1 MSNPAKNKKFDTK
14 FMIKVA
20 MLTAVA
26 SVIYYLD
33 FPVPLMPSFIKL
45 DLSNVV
51 SLFAGFTL
59 GPVGGLLVCLLKNII
74 HIAIKG
80 MGTTMGIG
88 DVFDFVTGATFTLTA
103 SLIYVKNHTKKG
115 ALIGCIAG
123 TVLYSLISLPLNYF
137 VTYPIYAQAF
147 GGMDAIMGAYQA
159 ILPDVGSLFGALCIF
174 NLPFTFIKGVLCS
187 FVTVVVY
194 KPLITVLRK
203 SRLIDTPEVNA

>member
-1 MSNPAKNKKFDTK
+1 MSNTKKFDTK

-59 GPVGGLLVCLLKNII
+59 GPVGGLLVCLLQNVI

-88 DVFDFVTGATFTLTA
+88 DIFDFVTGATYAVTA

-115 ALIGCIAG
+115 ALIGCCAA
-123 TVLYSLISLPLNYF
+123 TVLYTLVSLPLNYF

-147 GGMDAIMGAYQA
+147 GGMEAIMGAYQA
-159 ILPDVGSLFGALCIF
+159 ILPDVGNLFAALCIF
-174 NLPFTFIKGVLCS
+174 NVPFTLVKGVLCS
-187 FVTVVVY
+187 VVTMVVY

-203 SRLIDTPEVNA
+203 SRLIDTPQEAR

>member
-1 MSNPAKNKKFDTK
+1 MSNTTKFDTK

-88 DVFDFVTGATFTLTA
+88 DIFDFVTGATYAVTA

-115 ALIGCIAG
+115 ALIGCCVA
-123 TVLYSLISLPLNYF
+123 TVLYTLVSLPLNYF
-137 VTYPIYAQAF
+137 VTYPIYAKAF
-147 GGMDAIMGAYQA
+147 GGMEAIMGAYQA
-159 ILPDVGSLFGALCIF
+159 ILPDVGNLFAALCIF
-174 NLPFTFIKGVLCS
+174 NVPFTLVKGILCS
-187 FVTVVVY
+187 VVTMVVY

-203 SRLIDTPEVNA
+203 SRLIDTPQEAR